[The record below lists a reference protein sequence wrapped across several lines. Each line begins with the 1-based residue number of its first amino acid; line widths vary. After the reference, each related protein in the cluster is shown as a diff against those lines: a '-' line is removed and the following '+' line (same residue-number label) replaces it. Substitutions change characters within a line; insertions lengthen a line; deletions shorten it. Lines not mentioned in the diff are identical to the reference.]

1 MRRVEIEW
9 LDSSTVPS
17 DSWLTGEQ
25 MEAIVDEPV
34 VVHTV
39 GMLYKVELDFIVVM
53 NSASSAGYYWGA
65 IVILKKSIIKAREL
79 K

>member
-9 LDSSTVPS
+9 LDNSTVPT

-25 MEAIVDEPV
+25 MEDIVAEPV

-39 GMLYKVELDFIVVM
+39 GMLYKVAPDFIVVL
-53 NSASSAGYYWGA
+53 NSASNVGFYWGA